1 MFREVCAERAAPG
14 GFSAA
19 SREGAGTAGSKRGGM
34 ESGGMGNTETGS
46 DGMGNTETG
55 SSGLESVAAPGRFP
69 FPYTP
74 YLIQEQ
80 FMQALYCALD
90 AGRVGI
96 FESPTGT
103 VRRRGRARR
112 YGRC

>member
-1 MFREVCAERAAPG
+1 MGKGKEALDLFREVCAERAAPG
-14 GFSAA
+14 AFSAA
-19 SREGAGTAGSKRGGM
+19 SREGAGAAGSKRGGM
-34 ESGGMGNTETGS
+34 ESG
-46 DGMGNTETG
+46 GMGNTETG

-74 YLIQEQ
+74 YRIQEQ